1 MFQLLITTFIIT
13 GRNVPAVTTSITTFD
28 LAKDAEIAFKLL
40 NEPTDSVVKRSAI
53 RLYLQ

>member
-13 GRNVPAVTTSITTFD
+13 GRNVPAVTTSIATFD

-40 NEPTDSVVKRSAI
+40 KIGRAHV
-53 RLYLQ
+53 